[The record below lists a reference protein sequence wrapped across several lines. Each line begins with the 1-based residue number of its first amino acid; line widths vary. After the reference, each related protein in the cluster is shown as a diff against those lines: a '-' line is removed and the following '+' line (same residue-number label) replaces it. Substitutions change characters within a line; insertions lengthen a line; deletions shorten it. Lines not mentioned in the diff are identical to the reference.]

1 MCRDSGNQG
10 RWKVAR
16 LDRNKQ
22 SENSEVEIEEELV
35 MEETEDD
42 VANKEETQDNDITI
56 KEDEKMIDSTEI
68 TEVAEPQQTATTI
81 TRTITPSSWTWTNF

>member
-1 MCRDSGNQG
+1 
-10 RWKVAR
+10 
-16 LDRNKQ
+16 
-22 SENSEVEIEEELV
+22 

-81 TRTITPSSWTWTNF
+81 TRTITPSS